1 MNSLPTSEPP
11 APKASASRSRGFDLS
26 AIGHAVI
33 LTALA
38 ALAIALSQWQAEPW
52 NWIAPGRGRLWAA
65 AALLAAY
72 AGFVINVAVSRA
84 RSARTQALPQLA
96 QDQRGDWLVAFASQ
110 TGFAEQLARRSCDA
124 LRDAGLRADL
134 AVLGNLDARQLGHY
148 SRVLFVVS
156 TTGEG
161 DAPDS
166 AAAFVR
172 RVMGNGASLTG
183 LGYGVLALGDRDYNE
198 YCAFG
203 HRLDHWLRHAGAQPL
218 FDLVEVD
225 NGEAGALR
233 HWQHHLGLL
242 AGRTDLPDWS
252 APAYAPW
259 RLRER
264 RVSNPGSA
272 GAPAFHIELVPA
284 DAALLQWD
292 AGDIAEIGP
301 RNGADDIALW
311 LAAAAVDG
319 STHVRRDDVDLTLAE
334 LLSRSHL
341 PDPATLRGQSAQAIA
356 ATLAPLPH
364 REYSIASIAAEGSLR
379 LLVRQ
384 MRRDDGSL
392 GVGSGWLSEYAPL
405 DSSIDLRIRSN
416 ASFHAPDDARP
427 MILIGNG
434 TGLAGLRA
442 LLKTRIAA
450 GRHRNWLLF
459 GERNAAC
466 DLHYRDE
473 LEAWLAQG
481 SIERADYA
489 FSRDGRSRVYVQQL
503 LREQVDEVRAWI
515 GAGASV
521 YVCGSLEGM
530 APGVEAALVEAVG
543 VDALET
549 MAAEGRYRRDVY

>member
-1 MNSLPTSEPP
+1 VR
-11 APKASASRSRGFDLS
+11 AD
-26 AIGHAVI
+26 
-33 LTALA
+33 LTALGTLDA
-38 ALAIALSQWQAEPW
+38 K
-52 NWIAPGRGRLWAA
+52 
-65 AALLAAY
+65 
-72 AGFVINVAVSRA
+72 
-84 RSARTQALPQLA
+84 QLA
-96 QDQRGDWLVAFASQ
+96 Q
-110 TGFAEQLARRSCDA
+110 
-124 LRDAGLRADL
+124 
-134 AVLGNLDARQLGHY
+134 Y

-172 RVMGNGASLTG
+172 RVMGDSATLPG
-183 LGYGVLALGDRDYNE
+183 LGYGVLALGDREYNE

-252 APAYAPW
+252 APAYTPW

-272 GAPAFHIELVPA
+272 GAPAFHIDLVPV
-284 DAALLQWD
+284 DAAMLQWE

-301 RNGADDIALW
+301 RNGADEVSLW
-311 LAAAAVDG
+311 LAAASVDG
-319 STHVRRDDVDLTLAE
+319 SAPVHRDETTFALTDLLA
-334 LLSRSHL
+334 RSHL
-341 PDPATLRGQSAQAIA
+341 PDPIALRGQSEQAIA
-356 ATLAPLPH
+356 DTLAPLPH

-392 GVGSGWLSEYAPL
+392 GVGSGWLTAYAAEQA
-405 DSSIDLRIRSN
+405 SIDLRIRSN
-416 ASFHAPDDARP
+416 PSFHAPTDARP
-427 MILIGNG
+427 LILIGNG

-442 LLKTRIAA
+442 LLKTRFAA
-450 GRHRNWLLF
+450 GHRRNWLLF

-473 LEAWLAQG
+473 LETWVTQG
-481 SIERADYA
+481 LIERADYA
-489 FSRDGRSRVYVQQL
+489 FSRDSQPRTYVQDL
-503 LREQVDEVRAWI
+503 LRQRVDAVREWI

-530 APGVEAALVEAVG
+530 APGVEAVLVEAVG

-549 MAAEGRYRRDVY
+549 MAAQGRYRRDVY